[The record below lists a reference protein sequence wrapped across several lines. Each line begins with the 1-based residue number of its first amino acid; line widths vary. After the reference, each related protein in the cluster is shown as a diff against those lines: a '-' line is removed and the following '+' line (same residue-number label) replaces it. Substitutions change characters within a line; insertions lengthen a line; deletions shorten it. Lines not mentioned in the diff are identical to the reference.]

1 MVPAIVKA
9 PAVVGVVAVKDP
21 FSFTDKKTARAVF
34 FYVRESDSCDR
45 KYLKIVG
52 LLVNIIT

>member
-1 MVPAIVKA
+1 MVPAVVKA
-9 PAVVGVVAVKDP
+9 PAAAGVVAVKDP

-34 FYVRESDSCDR
+34 FYARESDSWVRNC
-45 KYLKIVG
+45 LKIVG